1 MSYRSPR
8 GLTIAPFTGD
18 SIDRVAA
25 AVARKISLVSE
36 GGRSRVEDDLDRA
49 SMSRGAG
56 GAIIVALAEHESEL
70 ELRGSLPISVDGDT
84 GVLHTILV
92 DGSRGTR
99 EIRSGIGR
107 EIISAALSH
116 LVTLEDV
123 NRVRVEAPLHLTGF
137 YNTSGLAIGA
147 TVDLKDIQ
155 PIAPNPDQNNA

>member
-1 MSYRSPR
+1 MSYRNPR

-18 SIDRVAA
+18 STNRAAA
-25 AVARKISLVSE
+25 AVTRKTSLVSE
-36 GGRSRVEDDLDRA
+36 GGRSRVKDDLERV
-49 SMSRGAG
+49 SMSIGAG
-56 GAIIVALAEHESEL
+56 GAIIVALTEYDNEL
-70 ELRGSLPISVDGDT
+70 ELRGSLPISVDGDI

-107 EIISAALSH
+107 EIIGAALSY

-137 YNTSGLAIGA
+137 YNTSGLAIGS
-147 TVDLKDIQ
+147 TVDLKVIQ
-155 PIAPNPDQNNA
+155 PTAPNPDQNYA